1 MLCAARAR
9 EISMNKMNKFYEMLD
24 LVQFGV
30 FVLITVGL
38 AVSGLLFIGL
48 AFIG

>member
-1 MLCAARAR
+1 
-9 EISMNKMNKFYEMLD
+9 MNKMITSFFEVLD
-24 LVQFGV
+24 LIQFGV